1 VYEKHLEDTQAGW
14 LDEAGEP
21 TRKDGVPVESVVGA
35 RQVDAAAAAVIARAV
50 KKVRRDAGDPQMAAG
65 RALELLAADYLGG
78 A

>member
-1 VYEKHLEDTQAGW
+1 
-14 LDEAGEP
+14 
-21 TRKDGVPVESVVGA
+21 VVGA

-50 KKVRRDAGDPQMAAG
+50 KKVRRDAGDPQMTPG